1 MITLNAPAKA
11 GAFSLKNNMKFIL
24 GKKLGMSQV
33 FKDDKVIPVTL
44 IESGPNFVTQVK
56 TKEKD
61 GYSAVQLGFG
71 EKKEKNIKKPQ
82 KGHLKKIG
90 NLRWL
95 KEFRIDPTELKR
107 GDEVKISDFNP
118 GDKVTVIAISK
129 GKGFQGVVK
138 RHGFHGGPKSHGQ
151 KDRHRAPGSIG
162 ASWPQHVIKGMK
174 MAGRMGGDKVT
185 VKNLEIVEVDN
196 ENNLIAIKG
205 AIPGRKGT
213 LVMIKG

>member
-1 MITLNAPAKA
+1 
-11 GAFSLKNNMKFIL
+11 MKFLL
-24 GKKLGMSQV
+24 GKKLAMTQI
-33 FKDDKVIPVTL
+33 FRDDKVIPVTL
-44 IESGPNFVTQVK
+44 IESGPNFVIQIK

-61 GYSAVQLGFG
+61 GYVAVQLGFG
-71 EKKEKNIKKPQ
+71 VKKEKNIKKPQ
-82 KGHLKKIG
+82 RGHLKKISNLKSQIS
-90 NLRWL
+90 NLRYL
-95 KEFRIDPTELKR
+95 KEFRVENSELKV
-107 GDEVKISDFNP
+107 GDEIKPDIFAP
-118 GDKVTVIAISK
+118 GDKVNVIAVSK

-185 VKNLEIVEVDN
+185 VKNLEVVEVDK

-213 LVMIKG
+213 LVIMRG

>member
-1 MITLNAPAKA
+1 MTQI
-11 GAFSLKNNMKFIL
+11 
-24 GKKLGMSQV
+24 
-33 FKDDKVIPVTL
+33 FKGDNVIPVTL
-44 IESGPNFVTQVK
+44 IESGPNFVIQVK

-71 EKKEKNIKKPQ
+71 AKKEKNIKKPQ
-82 KGHLKKIG
+82 RGHLEGLG
-90 NLRWL
+90 NFRWL
-95 KEFRIDPTELKR
+95 KEFRIDSSGDFKR
-107 GDEVKISDFNP
+107 GDEVKLTDFKS

-162 ASWPQHVIKGMK
+162 ASFPEHVIKGMK
-174 MAGRMGGDKVT
+174 MAGRMGADRVT
-185 VKNLEIVEVDN
+185 VKNLEVIEVDS

-205 AIPGRKGT
+205 AIPGRRGT
-213 LVMIKG
+213 LVMIKTQ